1 MPVTFAVSPVAPC
14 EIRTPGNQ
22 TPMQILQQ
30 ACNPPPNDMAA
41 LLQCSID
48 RDEHRTL
55 FPDSNGFVHAVMNAY
70 ATHHHLVIRYVWHI
84 DHRQEVK
91 LTTGQSR

>member
-14 EIRTPGNQ
+14 EIRTHGNQ

-84 DHRQEVK
+84 DHRQVK